1 MSPRIDRPQPLPI
14 KARKKGTSEQ
24 ERELSEAAKL
34 TCAWETT
41 CQTEEEE

>member
-1 MSPRIDRPQPLPI
+1 MKND
-14 KARKKGTSEQ
+14 KAKGSVADALAKLTPEQ
-24 ERELSEAAKL
+24 EREFSEAAKL

>member
-1 MSPRIDRPQPLPI
+1 MKNN
-14 KARKKGTSEQ
+14 KAKGSVADALVKLTPEQ

-41 CQTEEEE
+41 CQTEEE

>member
-1 MSPRIDRPQPLPI
+1 MHELTP
-14 KARKKGTSEQ
+14 EQ

-41 CQTEEEE
+41 CQTEE

>member
-1 MSPRIDRPQPLPI
+1 MCELTP
-14 KARKKGTSEQ
+14 EQ

-34 TCAWETT
+34 TCAWDTT